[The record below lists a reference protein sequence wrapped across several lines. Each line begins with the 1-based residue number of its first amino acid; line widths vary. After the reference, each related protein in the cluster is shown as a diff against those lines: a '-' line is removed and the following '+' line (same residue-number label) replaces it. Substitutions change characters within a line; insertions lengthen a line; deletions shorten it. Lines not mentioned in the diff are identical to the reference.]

1 MELIRGPDHEISI
14 ISNFDAPLITLLHPL
29 PGSPAYCV
37 TLAMVQLGQPGRG
50 AAEQLVHHLHTQPPG
65 LSLTPEQRQ
74 ACTEQS
80 ESEGGVTTTESR
92 PPMRDQMFVKNSSK
106 KGHYRGCLGILMG
119 V

>member
-37 TLAMVQLGQPGRG
+37 CVTLAMVQLGQPGRG
-50 AAEQLVHHLHTQPPG
+50 AAEQLVHHVHSQPPG
-65 LSLTPEQRQ
+65 LRLTPEQRQ

-80 ESEGGVTTTESR
+80 EGRVTTTESR
-92 PPMRDQMFVKNSSK
+92 PPVRDEMFVKNSSK